1 MPYVDSSKVAD
12 LPLPFMSDDHAEEFR
27 LLEHLGEA
35 LGANGAPPA
44 LDAVLE
50 RLAVLAVHTREHFL
64 REEAAMRTAGF
75 SGYASHKAEHD
86 RLLAEMDVQARR
98 FRERGDAAT
107 LRRYLFDV
115 VPGWY
120 LHHTNT
126 MDLAAARF
134 VAERRA

>member
-1 MPYVDSSKVAD
+1 MPYVDPTKVAE

-27 LLEHLGEA
+27 LLEQLGDA
-35 LGANGAPPA
+35 LGANGAPPS

-50 RLAVLAVHTREHFL
+50 RLALLAVHTRGHFL
-64 REEAAMRTAGF
+64 REETAMRTAGF

-86 RLLAEMDVQARR
+86 RLLTEMDEEARR
-98 FRERGDAAT
+98 FRERGDAT
-107 LRRYLFDV
+107 RLRRYLFDV

-134 VAERRA
+134 IAERRA